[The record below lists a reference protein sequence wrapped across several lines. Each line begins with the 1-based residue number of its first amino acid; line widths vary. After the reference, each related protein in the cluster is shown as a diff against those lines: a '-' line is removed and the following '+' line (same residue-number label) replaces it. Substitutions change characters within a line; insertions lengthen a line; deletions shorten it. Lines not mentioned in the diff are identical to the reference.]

1 MRRMRVLSFRAS
13 QLGERSAFP
22 VATPGSRGVRTI
34 PRVARNVSATRSRL
48 FASARARSRSI
59 CWFLLAATLLLA
71 ERAHGQTAAQA
82 SASAPLTT
90 LVGVYTDSQA
100 ARGKDVYA
108 GSCRSCHTPVSHTGV
123 MFAKWWLHKPLS
135 DLYTFV
141 AKNMPKN
148 DPGSLDPYDAADV
161 VAYLLKMNQ
170 MPVGPGDMPPDVDSL
185 KKYRIEV
192 KRSSRSTKSSTA
204 KSSAKRKKP

>member
-1 MRRMRVLSFRAS
+1 MRF
-13 QLGERSAFP
+13 
-22 VATPGSRGVRTI
+22 
-34 PRVARNVSATRSRL
+34 
-48 FASARARSRSI
+48 ARARVRSRSI
-59 CWFLLAATLLLA
+59 CWAVAAALFA
-71 ERAHGQTAAQA
+71 HRAHAQSPSKITQAA
-82 SASAPLTT
+82 APAALTT

-100 ARGKDVYA
+100 DRGKDVYA

-123 MFAKWWLHKPLS
+123 MFAKWWLHRPLS
-135 DLYTFV
+135 DLYSFV

-170 MPVGPGDMPPDVDSL
+170 MPVGTWDMPPDVDSL

-192 KRSSRSTKSSTA
+192 KRSSTKSRPSSA
-204 KSSAKRKKP
+204 KSSAKRKKKP

>member
-1 MRRMRVLSFRAS
+1 MK
-13 QLGERSAFP
+13 
-22 VATPGSRGVRTI
+22 GSR
-34 PRVARNVSATRSRL
+34 P
-48 FASARARSRSI
+48 FARAR
-59 CWFLLAATLLLA
+59 CCAVVAATLLLA
-71 ERAHGQTAAQA
+71 TRGYAQTASRAAA
-82 SASAPLTT
+82 SSQLTT

-123 MFAKWWLHKPLS
+123 MFAKWWVHKPLS

-170 MPVGPGDMPPDVDSL
+170 MPVGPSDMPPDVDSL
-185 KKYRIEV
+185 KKFRIEV
-192 KRSSRSTKSSTA
+192 KRSTKSSPVR
-204 KSSAKRKKP
+204 RKKKP